1 MTGKK
6 KKKTLR
12 NPLIPLLGILL
23 AFVVVGASFSG
34 CLNTGSDRI
43 RVAIDAAYGG
53 SDYTAFTCAAKLD
66 GKIYLYGR
74 LWHQSVDRVLPEII
88 ALADRFQCWPLYCE
102 QNGDK
107 GFLMKEIRR
116 MDRWAKTYT
125 EHENKMIKIGTYLRK
140 HWPHIRF
147 LTGTDPEYI
156 DQILDY
162 NPSAAHDDAPDSAA
176 CVCRLLDSGT
186 GWGCRWT

>member
-1 MTGKK
+1 MSTKNAVK
-6 KKKTLR
+6 VM
-12 NPLIPLLGILL
+12 
-23 AFVVVGASFSG
+23 A
-34 CLNTGSDRI
+34 DRI
-43 RVAIDAAYGG
+43 ARRIVAEQTRARIMLSFDAA
-53 SDYTAFTCAAKLD
+53 
-66 GKIYLYGR
+66 
-74 LWHQSVDRVLPEII
+74 II
-88 ALADRFQCWPLYCE
+88 AAHEVFHMGPGRAGAFANAYNEAMEELAGLYVDDCE